1 MRKHQIGDKMIFTAN
16 HPNEEPRWVIAVEK
30 TPDGKYEIRGFL
42 VGTIPKSCDFS
53 IRQLEKESAKIN
65 EALDKTIKSLREENG
80 SWNKLLIKGMKE
92 IMRQID
98 KYGYESEW

>member
-1 MRKHQIGDKMIFTAN
+1 MRKHRIGDKTIFTAK
-16 HPNEEPRWVIAVEK
+16 HPNEEPNWVIAVEK

-80 SWNKLLIKGMKE
+80 SWNILLIKGMKE

>member
-1 MRKHQIGDKMIFTAN
+1 MRKHQIGDKTIFTAK

-42 VGTIPKSCDFS
+42 VGNIPKSCDFS
-53 IRQLEKESAKIN
+53 IRQLKKESAKIN
-65 EALDKTIKSLREENG
+65 ESLNQTIKTLQEEKTD
-80 SWNKLLIKGMKE
+80 WNKRLIKGMKE
-92 IMRQID
+92 IMKQID